1 MGARRHSFGRR
12 KTVLAAFALGVTFLF
27 LALPASSIDLPR
39 PAAPAKALP
48 RYEPAST
55 IDRTLQGVMDKTP
68 RFGTVETVIQF
79 KTGVDSSTRQLLSN
93 LNMKVYREYGP
104 LHAVYAV
111 GPKEAVQWLASYPG
125 TYYIEHNQRME
136 LLMNGTTTTINATTV
151 WNSEILY
158 QGGGRGDPI
167 DGTGVTVALVD
178 TGTDAGHPDLD
189 YGSKTII
196 NLKSD
201 FDQSYTEV
209 QDSDTGSGH
218 GTHCAGT
225 ILGNGDASAGA
236 RRGVA
241 PGAKLVAISTGEHFL
256 QNVLGALTW
265 VYEHSQKGNNPY
277 NIRVCSNSWGAGP
290 GEYDPADS
298 ITQINN
304 KLVFENDVC
313 VVFAAGNS
321 GGVDGSTIQSSN
333 YGNAPFV
340 LEVAAALHD
349 GDGMASFSSRGQSD
363 LNQTWPDIAA
373 PGYHIWATEA
383 RGTQITAM
391 TSASNPA
398 DRVDAY
404 YMSISGTSM
413 ATPHVSGCVALMMQ
427 AAPSLRI
434 SDVHSEHAGNDTAEW
449 YADPATRITE
459 AEYILKLTA
468 DYMAP
473 DGGGNG
479 VPTNNSTGSAEFDER
494 AHDFAQGY
502 GLINASRAVQV
513 CLILEEMRHGDA
525 CATVMQAF
533 KAYKRANGLYKTG
546 EVKYPTESIV
556 TSWTGKW
563 GYLLDA
569 RNTLTTRHAK
579 SVYIPQN
586 ASTLTIDL
594 NYDPVVGSEKAAGEL
609 TVAVDTNRDGNIEWR
624 GQGGWQHSGWKH
636 DEVSASTLG
645 AGTVVDF
652 YIEGNYFKLPIIGKD
667 NPIFN
672 QYREV
677 LVKYTLGI
685 QASFDG
691 GGEIR
696 IPEVDLHAAFA
707 QWQFGPF
714 SQNGTTMMIMTRYFY
729 DFSRLQPEKKP
740 VPPAVKPDNLPL
752 ILGLVAAAA
761 VGGAVYYFWDRRRKM
776 AARPEIAK

>member
-1 MGARRHSFGRR
+1 M
-12 KTVLAAFALGVTFLF
+12 TAFALGAALLV
-27 LALPASSIDLPR
+27 LALPASALELPR
-39 PAAPAKALP
+39 PAAPAKAVQ
-48 RYEPAST
+48 RYEPA
-55 IDRTLQGVMDKTP
+55 DVMDKTLRAVMDRTP
-68 RFGTVETVIQF
+68 RYGTLETVIQF
-79 KTGVDSSTRQLLSN
+79 KRPVGDSTRQLLAN
-93 LNMKVYREYGP
+93 LNMRILREFAP
-104 LHAVYAV
+104 LDAVYAV
-111 GPKEAVQWLASYPG
+111 GPKEAVQWLSAHPG

-158 QGGGRGDPI
+158 QGGGSRDPI

-178 TGTDAGHPDLD
+178 TGCDAGHPDLD

-241 PGAKLVAISTGEHFL
+241 PGARLVSISTGEHWL

-265 VYEHSQKGNNPY
+265 VYEHSRPGNNPD

-298 ITQINN
+298 ITQINR
-304 KLVFENDVC
+304 KLVFENGVV

-321 GGVDGSTIQSSN
+321 GGVDGSTIQTSN

-340 LEVAAALHD
+340 VEVAAALHD

-363 LNQTWPDIAA
+363 LNHTWPDIAA
-373 PGYHIWATEA
+373 PGVRIWATEA

-391 TSASNPA
+391 TKQNPE

-427 AAPSLRI
+427 ACPSLRI
-434 SDVHSEHAGNDTAEW
+434 SEVHSEHAGDQAAW
-449 YADPATRITE
+449 HADPNTRITE
-459 AEYILKLTA
+459 AEYVLKLTS
-468 DYMAP
+468 DYMP
-473 DGGGNG
+473 STESNG
-479 VPTNNSTGSAEFDER
+479 VPANNSTGSAEFDER
-494 AHDFAQGY
+494 PHDFAQGY

-513 CLILEEMRHGDA
+513 SLVLEEMRRADA
-525 CATVMQAF
+525 CATVMEAFRAF
-533 KAYKRANGLYKTG
+533 KRSGGLHKTG
-546 EVKYPTESIV
+546 DVKYPTSSLV
-556 TSWTGKW
+556 TSWRGDW

-569 RNTLTTRHAK
+569 RNTLVTSHAR
-579 SVYIPQN
+579 SVYVPQN
-586 ASTLTIDL
+586 ASTLIIDL
-594 NYDPVVGSEKAAGEL
+594 NYDPIIGSEKAVGEL
-609 TVAVDTNRDGNIEWR
+609 TVAVDTNRDGSMDWR

-636 DEVSASTLG
+636 DEVGASTLG
-645 AGTVVDF
+645 AGSVVDF
-652 YIEGNYFKLPIIGKD
+652 YVEGTYFKLPVIGKD
-667 NPIFN
+667 NPVFN
-672 QYREV
+672 QFREV
-677 LVKYTLGI
+677 LVHYTLGI
-685 QASFDG
+685 QAMFQGS
-691 GGEIR
+691 GEIR
-696 IPEVDLHAAFA
+696 VPEVDLRAAYA

-714 SQNGTTMMIMTRYFY
+714 DPNGTVTMVLPRHFY
-729 DFSRLQPEKKP
+729 DFSRLVEEKPPPKP
-740 VPPAVKPDNLPL
+740 VVRPDNLPL
-752 ILGLVAAAA
+752 ILGLLAAA
-761 VGGAVYYFWDRRRKM
+761 VAAGAAYYFWDRRRK
-776 AARPEIAK
+776 AQGAGRKAQG

>member
-1 MGARRHSFGRR
+1 MGALAGSAGRR
-12 KTVLAAFALGVTFLF
+12 KTVLKAFALGVTLLF
-27 LALPASSIDLPR
+27 LALPASAIELPK
-39 PAAPAKALP
+39 PSAPARPLKH
-48 RYEPAST
+48 YEPGST
-55 IDRTLQGVMDKTP
+55 VDRALERVLDATP
-68 RFGTVETVIQF
+68 GFGTVETVIQF
-79 KTGVDSSTRQLLSN
+79 RNNIDGNTRELLSN
-93 LNMKVYREYGP
+93 LNMRIYREYAP
-104 LHAVYAV
+104 IKAVYAV
-111 GPKEAVQWLASYPG
+111 GPKEAVQWLATWPG
-125 TYYIEHNQRME
+125 TYYMEHNQKME

-158 QGGGRGDPI
+158 QGGGRSNPI
-167 DGTGVTVALVD
+167 DGSGVTVALVD

-241 PGAKLVAISTGEHFL
+241 PGARLVAISTGEHFL

-265 VYEHSQKGNNPY
+265 VWEHSRKGNNPY

-304 KLVFENDVC
+304 KLAFENDVA

-321 GGVDGSTIQSSN
+321 GGTGSDIQSSN

-340 LEVAAALHD
+340 IEVAAALHD
-349 GDGMASFSSRGQSD
+349 GDGMASFSSRGQED

-391 TSASNPA
+391 TTAMTPA

-413 ATPHVSGCVALMMQ
+413 ATPHVSGCIALMMQ
-427 AAPSLRI
+427 AAPSLRM

-449 YADPATRITE
+449 YSDPDTRISE

-468 DYMAP
+468 DRMKP
-473 DGGGNG
+473 TEGNG
-479 VPTNNSTGSAEFDER
+479 VPSNASNGSAEFDSR
-494 AHDFAQGY
+494 PHDFAQGY

-525 CATVMQAF
+525 CATVMQAY
-533 KAYKRANGLYKTG
+533 KAYHRAGGLYKKG
-546 EVKYPTESIV
+546 EVKYPTDSLV
-556 TSWTGKW
+556 TNWEGKW
-563 GYLLDA
+563 GYLVDA
-569 RNTLTTRHAK
+569 RNTLTTRHAR

-586 ASTLTIDL
+586 ASTLVIDL

-609 TVAVDTNRDGNIEWR
+609 TVAVDTNRDGTIEWR

-645 AGTVVDF
+645 AGSVVDF
-652 YIEGNYFKLPIIGKD
+652 YVEGNYFKLPMIGKD

-685 QASFDG
+685 QAQFDG

-696 IPEVDLHAAFA
+696 IPEVDLHAAYA
-707 QWQFGPF
+707 QWQFGPYTP
-714 SQNGTTMMIMTRYFY
+714 NGTSKMIMTRYFY
-729 DFSRLQPEKKP
+729 DFSRLVPEKHA
-740 VPPAVKPDNLPL
+740 PPPTVKTDYTPL
-752 ILGLVAAAA
+752 LLGLVAAAA
-761 VGGAVYYFWDRRRKM
+761 AAGAVYYFYDRRRK
-776 AARPEIAK
+776 AQGKRVEG

>member
-1 MGARRHSFGRR
+1 MGTDRTSVGRR
-12 KTVLAAFALGVTFLF
+12 RTIISAFALGVTLLF
-27 LALPASSIDLPR
+27 LALPASAIELPR
-39 PAAPAKALP
+39 PVAPAAPAKALE
-48 RYEPAST
+48 RYEPPNVVDKA
-55 IDRTLQGVMDKTP
+55 LQEVLDKTP
-68 RFGTVETVIQF
+68 RYGIVETVIQF
-79 KTGVDSSTRQLLSN
+79 RSKVDAHTRGLLSG
-93 LNMKVYREYGP
+93 LNMRIYREYGP
-104 LHAVYAV
+104 LNAVYAV
-111 GPKEAVQWLASYPG
+111 GPKEAVQWLASYEG
-125 TYYIEHNQRME
+125 TYYIEHNQRMQ

-151 WNSEILY
+151 WNSKILFA
-158 QGGGRGDPI
+158 GGGVKDPI

-178 TGTDAGHPDLD
+178 TGCDAGHPDLD

-241 PGAKLVAISTGEHFL
+241 PGANLVAISTGEHFL

-290 GEYDPADS
+290 GEYDPMDS
-298 ITQINN
+298 ITQINA

-321 GGVDGSTIQSSN
+321 GGDGSDIQSSN

-391 TSASNPA
+391 TTAQNPE

-427 AAPSLRI
+427 AAPSLRL
-434 SDVHSEHAGNDTAEW
+434 SDVSPER
-449 YADPATRITE
+449 ADNGTPTTLITE

-468 DYMAP
+468 DYMRP
-473 DGGGNG
+473 GEGNG
-479 VPTNNSTGSAEFDER
+479 VPLNSSNGSAEFDER
-494 AHDFAQGY
+494 PHDFAQGY

-533 KAYKRANGLYKTG
+533 KAFKRANGLYKKG
-546 EVKYPTESIV
+546 EVKYPTDSLV
-556 TSWTGKW
+556 TSWEGKW

-569 RNTLTTRHAK
+569 RNTLVTRHAK

-609 TVAVDTNRDGNIEWR
+609 TVAVDTNRDGAIEWR

-636 DEVSASTLG
+636 DEVPAATLG
-645 AGTVVDF
+645 PGTVVDF
-652 YIEGNYFKLPIIGKD
+652 YIEGNYFKLPILGKD

-696 IPEVDLHAAFA
+696 IPEVDLHAAYA
-707 QWQFGPF
+707 QWQFGPY
-714 SQNGTTMMIMTRYFY
+714 SPNGTTTMILTRYFY
-729 DFSRLQPEKKP
+729 DFSRLVPEKPHQPP
-740 VPPAVKPDNLPL
+740 VVKNDYTPL
-752 ILGLVAAAA
+752 ILGLVAVAA
-761 VGGAVYYFWDRRRKM
+761 VGGVVYYLWDRKRKM
-776 AARPEIAK
+776 AAKPESAK